1 MLSKLWSALSGTK
14 TYLVA
19 IATILYGAAEWWS
32 GAMSQDQALAFIF
45 SGSGLAA
52 LRHGLTGSVIALAE
66 QLLPAVL
73 AALQQAQKPAAK
85 ALLLAVLLGGALAAC
100 TPAQL
105 QTVTADVQA
114 ACTEYAAIAAPL
126 AAAPDPAIADYLSYG
141 SALCDVATGQVRSAA
156 LPNVDAHTA
165 AWLGAI
171 TGAVQALKTAIPAAP
186 LPIAP
191 AIKA

>member
-1 MLSKLWSALSGTK
+1 MLSELWSALGGTK

-19 IATILYGAAEWWS
+19 IATIFYGSAAWWS

-52 LRHGLTGSVIALAE
+52 LRHGLSGSVIALAE

-73 AALQQAQKPAAK
+73 AAIQQAQKPTAK
-85 ALLLAVLLGGALAAC
+85 ALFLALLLGSALTAC
-100 TPAQL
+100 TPAEIH
-105 QTVTADVQA
+105 TVTADVRA

-171 TGAVQALKTAIPAAP
+171 TGAVKALQTAAPGAPLPAAP
-186 LPIAP
+186 AT
-191 AIKA
+191 KA